1 MTNKLKVFRT
11 IKGVSQQELA
21 DRMRVSRQTIHAIE
35 NNKYSPTLLLAL
47 KMAAFLDCSIDE
59 LFQLES
65 SDLPE
70 EKG

>member
-59 LFQLES
+59 LFQLEA